1 MKTDSIKYFVNKD
14 KGIVVA
20 KMTINGYDLATE
32 MNNAI
37 RKNGFVAHNHEAAK
51 FANHRMMTLVPI
63 EMFCKSNEAWTFYG
77 KAKCAEE
84 DEFNEEFGKALARKR
99 LMKEVYNYKME
110 AMKTIRNVF
119 YSFIDATNCI
129 AQTYCN
135 KVDSY
140 ADDEDELLYNLRRYA
155 LAKENL
161 TLSTTM

>member
-20 KMTINGYDLATE
+20 KMVIDGYDLATE

-37 RKNGFVAHNHEAAK
+37 RKNGFVAHNHEAVK
-51 FANHRMMTLVPI
+51 FENQRAMALIPGG
-63 EMFCKSNEAWTFYG
+63 MFCKPNEAWAFYG

-110 AMKTIRNVF
+110 AMKTVRNVF
-119 YSFIDATNCI
+119 YSFVDAANCI
-129 AQTYCN
+129 AETYCN
-135 KVDSY
+135 KVDGY
-140 ADDEDELLYNLRRYA
+140 ADDEDELLYQLRRYA

-161 TLSTTM
+161 DLATIM

>member
-1 MKTDSIKYFVNKD
+1 MKTDSIEYFVNKD
-14 KGIVVA
+14 KGIVIA
-20 KMTINGYDLATE
+20 KMSISGYDLAKE

-37 RKNGFVAHNHEAAK
+37 RKNEFVAHSPEAVK
-51 FANHRMMTLVPI
+51 FEKQRAMTLIPGG
-63 EMFCKSNEAWTFYG
+63 MFCRPDEAWNFYG

-119 YSFIDATNCI
+119 YNFVEATDSI

-135 KVDSY
+135 KVDGY
-140 ADDEDELLYNLRRYA
+140 ADDEDELLYQLRRYA

-161 TLSTTM
+161 DLATIM